1 MSRSR
6 DLRRKATAK
15 ERRAADRVLARAE
28 RERRRRRARR
38 WRVVRRTSA
47 PVAALAVVVAVA
59 VALHAQAQAA
69 GTGPANMAADGVLLA
84 GDGTATT
91 AVRTHA
97 LAPGEEPTATVV
109 DAAVPDV
116 VLYVD
121 YRDRQAAAFWAASG
135 EQVESWVTMGYT
147 TVEIHPVAV
156 LDGADVPA
164 ATATAAPSSTA
175 TADAEPTAA
184 ATPDAQATG
193 EPSAQATA
201 TAVTGDYSARAA
213 GALACVADVQP
224 DAVLMAHAALLEQVD
239 GLDAD
244 GLSTDELVAVV
255 TTAIGA
261 DEAVEAC
268 VRGGDFVDW
277 AQEATA
283 RAAEAVPYAEVGAVT
298 TSPVVLVAGQPYAGD
313 LGDADDFVSFLSN
326 AYSAALSTAE
336 GATDEGAT
344 DDGAATQEPT
354 ATP

>member
-84 GDGTATT
+84 GDGTATA

-121 YRDRQAAAFWAASG
+121 YRDPQAAAFWAASG

-156 LDGADVPA
+156 LDGTEVPA
-164 ATATAAPSSTA
+164 ATATADPTSTA
-175 TADAEPTAA
+175 TAAADATAA
-184 ATPDAQATG
+184 ATPDARATDV
-193 EPSAQATA
+193 PSAQATA
-201 TAVTGDYSARAA
+201 TATTGDYSARAA

-224 DAVLMAHAALLEQVD
+224 DAVLMAHAALLEQVG

-261 DEAVEAC
+261 DEDVEAC

-298 TSPVVLVAGQPYAGD
+298 TSPVVLVAGQPYTGD
-313 LGDADDFVSFLSN
+313 LGDADDFASFLSN

-336 GATDEGAT
+336 GTTGDATT
-344 DDGAATQEPT
+344 DDGTTPEPT